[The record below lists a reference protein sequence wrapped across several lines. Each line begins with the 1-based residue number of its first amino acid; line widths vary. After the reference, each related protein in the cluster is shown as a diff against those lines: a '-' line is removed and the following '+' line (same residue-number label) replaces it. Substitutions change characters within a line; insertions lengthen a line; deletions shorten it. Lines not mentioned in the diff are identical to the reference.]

1 MSKLLA
7 AGHIFGAQD
16 YLNDPLPAQGYLD
29 QARIQHG
36 HALCLCSTPHR
47 QMVIREVNRVL
58 YLAVWPNDGHHHDP
72 CCEFYREPNGAEAT
86 QKESVPGQLQKPPS
100 KSVLTPAARLNADG
114 IWDINVDAPRD
125 RSKPV
130 QIEPTGRQ
138 APPESLGVGVSTS
151 RDSFSLQQ
159 FLTWLWDATSMARW
173 GSGWRRD
180 WWRVSRAIRTEAGAI
195 SIRGKRLN
203 DILYIPPPFRKD
215 RETEIHSEYMAFVQP
230 LIDAAAQGQVRRGF
244 LLCEIKA
251 VDRTEYGY
259 KFQARNMARPVFMD
273 EHLHAQVAK
282 QAPLSLA
289 MLPRRKELKCSVVA
303 LLLVESTE
311 KGNLRAINASLMLT
325 SEKYVPVSTKYEL
338 ELANQLCETDRTFTR
353 GGGRHL
359 GADFVLRDTV
369 PATAMVIY
377 SLLTPDYVRQRDR
390 IVDECEKN
398 GCAIWKWEPA
408 AAQALP
414 PVPRPRMA
422 AS

>member
-16 YLNDPLPAQGYLD
+16 YLDDPLPAQGYLD
-29 QARIQHG
+29 QAKTLHG

-47 QMVIREVNRVL
+47 QLVIREVNRVL

-72 CCEFYREPNGAEAT
+72 CCEFYREQNGAE
-86 QKESVPGQLQKPPS
+86 SVQREPISGQLEQPPS
-100 KSVLTPAARLNADG
+100 KSVLTPAARLNSDG
-114 IWDINVDAPRD
+114 TWDVNVDVPRD

-130 QIEPTGRQ
+130 QSEPTGHQ
-138 APPESLGVGVSTS
+138 APPDRLGLGKSTS

-159 FLTWLWDATSMARW
+159 FLTWIWDSTSMARW

-180 WWRVSRAIRTEAGAI
+180 WWRVARAIRTEAGAI
-195 SIRGKRLN
+195 SIRGERLN
-203 DILYIPPPFRKD
+203 DTLYIPPPFRKD
-215 RETEIHSEYMAFVQP
+215 RANEIHAEYMVFVQP
-230 LIDAAAQGQVRRGF
+230 LIDAAAKGEIRRGF

-251 VDRTEYGY
+251 VDRTEYGF

-273 EHLHAQVAK
+273 EQLHSQVAK

-289 MLPRRKELKCSVVA
+289 MLPRRKELRCSIIA

-338 ELANQLCETDRTFTR
+338 ELANKLCENNRTFTR
-353 GGGRHL
+353 GAGRHL
-359 GADFVLRDTV
+359 GADFVLRDTI

-377 SLLTPDYVRQRDR
+377 SLLSPDYVRQRDR
-390 IVDECEKN
+390 IVDECEKS
-398 GCAIWKWEPA
+398 GCAIWKWKPA

-414 PVPRPRMA
+414 SVPRPRIQ